1 MSESQVEFM
10 SHEMA
15 ASRYELRILVFGKS
29 HDEKTKL
36 SALITETKHFPH
48 QKVSKQFDHFHG
60 VWRKNPFT
68 LVRTADIFSLPVEKV
83 RHEMKKCVAHCPPGP
98 NLLLLLVKPSDF
110 TEEDR
115 NRLKFIMGFFAQDAF
130 KYSLII
136 ITQSHRGTFLVNQLI
151 RQCTEQHRINF
162 DENDYSENDLQ
173 ELMEKMENVVSKN
186 RGQYLTF
193 NEENDHMVEPKYE
206 KQTNKHLNL
215 VLCGRHEAW
224 KTSVANA
231 ILRKRRLGPPADLQC
246 VKNEAQVFGHQ
257 ISLVEL
263 PTLYGKPQETAKQES
278 FRSVTLCEP
287 EGVHAFILVLPLDP
301 PTDEDKREIE
311 TIQQTFSRIVNDFT
325 VILFPVET
333 NPNAQLVLRLLE
345 ENRDIQ
351 KIIQSCGERYAILNI
366 KDEQQVSELVE
377 TVEKM
382 RVVGSK
388 GFTKKQMAAPRLNKV
403 TRHESLLKMAGYKY
417 EKRQWVKGVQCSLRM
432 VLIGKTG
439 CGKSATGNTI
449 LGKEC
454 FSSKV
459 SQRSVTQSCQK
470 ETGEIDGRTV
480 AVVDTPGL
488 FDTSLSNEDVK
499 RELMKCVSLLSP
511 GPHVFL
517 LVLQI
522 GRITQEE
529 KETVELIKMF
539 FGKKSED
546 FIIVIFTR
554 GDDLKNQSIESYI
567 EEDGKAFLKTL
578 TAECGG
584 RYQVFNNNDQKN
596 RSQVSQL
603 LTKVE
608 SMMKKNGGGY
618 YTSEMFQETE
628 AAIQKETQNIMNE
641 KEKEIQRQKMEIEKK
656 RKEMQAKKK
665 EQEEQERAQRNKLI
679 KEKEEQIT
687 KEQDKWRKERARRE
701 EEKRNEEKK
710 DELKQQEWEQKYLT
724 LERRQKYGAGKKAS
738 IERVLF
744 QSREDMR
751 KEREAWEK
759 ERQEWW
765 EKRYREDEL
774 RREEEQKRLRKLRE
788 EHEQELES
796 YENKRKEEDRIRR
809 EEEEREWKK
818 VEENYEKQLE
828 ETRRRNEE
836 DARKQAEQCSE
847 FRHRYTE
854 DVVAEMKK
862 YGREVKDL
870 KQKQQQQND
879 LIIAQLQKNKAY
891 KKDFDRLKKKQE
903 QEMNELKLELF
914 FHNQETL
921 INEISQLQ
929 KIHDE
934 QITMWMHEHVKK
946 ATGTACSIL

>member
-449 LGKEC
+449 LGREC

-459 SQRSVTQSCQK
+459 SQKSVTQSCQK
-470 ETGEIDGRTV
+470 ETGEIDGRAV
-480 AVVDTPGL
+480 AMVDTPGL

-529 KETVELIKMF
+529 KESVELIKMF

-554 GDDLKNQSIESYI
+554 GDDLKNQTIESYI
-567 EEDGKAFLKTL
+567 EEDGETFLKNL
-578 TAECGG
+578 TIDCSG

-603 LTKVE
+603 MTKVE
-608 SMMKKNGGGY
+608 SMISKNGSRY
-618 YTSEMFQETE
+618 YTSDMFQEAE
-628 AAIQKETQNIMNE
+628 AAIQMKMQRIMKEKEGEIQKEESDLKKQHEDMQAEKKKKAEQERVQRAKLVKEKEQKIMKEWERRQIE
-641 KEKEIQRQKMEIEKK
+641 KEKREEEERNKKKQEELKQHDWEQQIQALDTKLKHESEKK
-656 RKEMQAKKK
+656 ALAERMLLIQSRDKMKK
-665 EQEEQERAQRNKLI
+665 EQ
-679 KEKEEQIT
+679 
-687 KEQDKWRKERARRE
+687 
-701 EEKRNEEKK
+701 
-710 DELKQQEWEQKYLT
+710 
-724 LERRQKYGAGKKAS
+724 
-738 IERVLF
+738 
-744 QSREDMR
+744 
-751 KEREAWEK
+751 EAWEK

-765 EKRYREDEL
+765 EKRKQEAERQQ
-774 RREEEQKRLRKLRE
+774 EEEQRLRELKE
-788 EHEQELES
+788 EYEQEKGLYES
-796 YENKRKEEDRIRR
+796 KRKEEDRIRR
-809 EEEEREWKK
+809 EQEEREWKK
-818 VEENYEKQLE
+818 VQENYKKQLE
-828 ETRRRNEE
+828 EIWKRNEE
-836 DARKQAEQCSE
+836 QARKQAEQSCD
-847 FRHRYTE
+847 FRHIYAEVLTTDTE
-854 DVVAEMKK
+854 E
-862 YGREVKDL
+862 YGREMEDM
-870 KQKQQQQND
+870 KQKQQKQ
-879 LIIAQLQKNKAY
+879 
-891 KKDFDRLKKKQE
+891 KDFMLTQLTRNKVYKRDFNKLKKKQE
-903 QEMNELKLELF
+903 KEMNELKLSSDKEDM
-914 FHNQETL
+914 
-921 INEISQLQ
+921 IKEIAKLQ
-929 KIHDE
+929 KRHEDE
-934 QITMWMHEHVKK
+934 IDIWIREHVRK
-946 ATGTACSIL
+946 ATNSCSIL